1 MLVLEKFS
9 QINKSLAILIKTQRE
24 KIQITDIWN
33 EGGNII
39 IDSEDIKKHNKG
51 ILWTALFP

>member
-1 MLVLEKFS
+1 MVLEKIS

-33 EGGNII
+33 EGGNVI

-51 ILWTALFP
+51 IL